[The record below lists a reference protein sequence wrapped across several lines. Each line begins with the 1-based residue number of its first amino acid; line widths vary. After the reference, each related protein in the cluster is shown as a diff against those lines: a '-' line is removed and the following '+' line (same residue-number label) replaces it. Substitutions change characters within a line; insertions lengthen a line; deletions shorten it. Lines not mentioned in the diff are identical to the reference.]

1 MRFDKLPAA
10 LFAALFFAALPTWFL
25 STLEGPTQFSCGGAP
40 WRCTVSRWVFF
51 ETKSASYEPVKV
63 SSETRQRT
71 SKRGS
76 FPESRV
82 TVTLPAGSVVAVTD
96 WGDEENWKVAR
107 TLDEA
112 RTRQATVVLE
122 RPAAAIFWFA
132 VFLVVLFAG
141 VGLFIV
147 FGSGSPRAISRG
159 RPE

>member
-10 LFAALFFAALPTWFL
+10 LFAALFFAALPMWFL

-51 ETKSASYEPVKV
+51 ETKAASYEAVKV

-76 FPESRV
+76 YPESRV
-82 TVTLPAGSVVAVTD
+82 TMTLPAGSVVAVTD

-107 TLDEA
+107 TLDDA
-112 RTRQATVVLE
+112 RARLATVVVE
-122 RPAAAIFWFA
+122 RPAPALFWFA

-147 FGSGSPRAISRG
+147 FSTGNPRAISRG